1 MLKPAEAPTGLSM
14 KFMPIAMIAT
24 GTTSVHQNSSEFLLH
39 IELPPLTLTVV
50 FMIGCSSLAS
60 YATQIPGAA
69 IFWNKCGDAT
79 AEGG

>member
-1 MLKPAEAPTGLSM
+1 
-14 KFMPIAMIAT
+14 
-24 GTTSVHQNSSEFLLH
+24 VHQNSSEFLLH
-39 IELPPLTLTVV
+39 IELPPMTLTVV